1 MKVSEPRPSRNT
13 IGSKQT
19 VIVIQDCN
27 VCVSKV
33 QSMFSVPMATTC
45 YQGNKQLEE
54 ASSFATA
61 RSMRFSLMEQEI
73 RHDGNE
79 KPVQICWRQ
88 NLHACTGKKTQIP
101 SPSFITKAR
110 EDTQS

>member
-19 VIVIQDCN
+19 VIVIQDY
-27 VCVSKV
+27 VCMSKV
-33 QSMFSVPMATTC
+33 QSMFSVPMATIC

-61 RSMRFSLMEQEI
+61 RSMRFSLVEQEI

-88 NLHACTGKKTQIP
+88 NLHARTGKKP
-101 SPSFITKAR
+101 RSPVPHS
-110 EDTQS
+110 